1 MLFGYGHVGWPME
14 RSVDIDRYA
23 IWNNFTI
30 SGFVTS
36 FPVYLHVVRI
46 RACEVSM
53 ERSLDTDRDAIWNN
67 FTISGFVTSYP
78 FHGGLSSFEL
88 VLVKSSFNCG
98 KLLSNRFLM

>member
-1 MLFGYGHVGWPME
+1 MISGLVTSFPVYLHVVRIRACGVSME

-53 ERSLDTDRDAIWNN
+53 ERSFYIEHDVI
-67 FTISGFVTSYP
+67 
-78 FHGGLSSFEL
+78 
-88 VLVKSSFNCG
+88 
-98 KLLSNRFLM
+98 